1 MKTRVRRLLSA
12 ALALHAGI
20 ALAVTDT
27 APAAQAGE
35 ITAVPPAEVRHGAVA
50 ARVALLAP
58 VGTVARR
65 IALGA
70 PTAAEMAEMPAAK
83 SVVDKGQPLAI
94 GFGRAIAETSR
105 TIALRD
111 LAWTSIA
118 GGSRVARVEI
128 ASPGAAAL
136 RVAVQLAA
144 SVDGLAM
151 RFAGSAPD
159 ASAFGAV
166 AASDIAAASAARG
179 QYWTPVLAGDVA
191 TLEIEAAAGVALDD
205 VALRIPRISHAV
217 VSGADLLSPLAP
229 IARATGIGAAGS
241 CNIDVAC
248 VAASNAAASELAKSV
263 AKLTFVGD
271 DGRPYLCSGTL
282 INDSIGSNTP
292 YLLSADHCLT
302 SAAIA
307 ATLNTFWFYAA
318 AACNSNASPPFVHLT
333 GGARMLGR
341 SQDNDWA
348 IVQLNE
354 APPTGTKFAAWRAE
368 PVAVGTPVVSL
379 HHPEGDLVKI
389 SRGQVTGD
397 LELIDELVHA
407 NFTEVVWSS
416 GVTEGGSS
424 GALLATLSAG
434 GYYEV
439 RGGLYAGIS
448 SCGLPHYPDYFSHL
462 ETALPV
468 MRQYL
473 TPDAANPNG
482 VVPAVEFYNRAL
494 DHYFLST
501 NPAEIDNLDS
511 GRTVGWV
518 RTGLRFLVYD
528 RQAAGTSPVCRFYR
542 APAYGD
548 SHFYS
553 ASPQECA
560 QTAAAHPV
568 DWIYESPSVLL
579 CQAARHHD
587 GRVPR
592 GHGGRVP
599 VLQRHDDRPP
609 LYRREGHPRR
619 VGHIAPV
626 DPRRLRHGAV
636 LPHHVRGRAVNQKR

>member
-1 MKTRVRRLLSA
+1 MKTRLVRLLSA
-12 ALALHAGI
+12 ALALPAGV
-20 ALAVTDT
+20 ALAAADIAPL
-27 APAAQAGE
+27 APAAA
-35 ITAVPPAEVRHGAVA
+35 ITAVPPADVRHGAVVK
-50 ARVALLAP
+50 RVALLAP
-58 VGTVARR
+58 AGAAAHR
-65 IALGA
+65 IALAA
-70 PTAAEMAEMPAAK
+70 PSASEIAAMRAPRAY
-83 SVVDKGQPLAI
+83 VDKGQPLAI
-94 GFGRAIAETSR
+94 GFGRAIGEPSR
-105 TIALRD
+105 SIALRD
-111 LAWTSIA
+111 LAWTPIA

-144 SVDGLAM
+144 PVDGLAV
-151 RFAGSAPD
+151 RFAGSAPG
-159 ASAFGAV
+159 APAFGAV
-166 AASDIAAASAARG
+166 AAADIAAAGRAAG

-191 TLEIEAAAGVALDD
+191 TLEIEAAPGAAVDGVT
-205 VALRIPRISHAV
+205 LRIPRISHAV

-229 IARATGIGAAGS
+229 MARATGIGAAGS

-248 VAASNAAASELAKSV
+248 VAPSDAAAAELAKSI

-271 DGRPYLCSGTL
+271 DGRAYLCTGTL
-282 INDSIGSNTP
+282 IGDSIASNTP

-302 SAAIA
+302 SASIA

-318 AACNSNASPPFVHLT
+318 AACNSKTSPPFVHLA

-348 IVQLNE
+348 IVRLNE
-354 APPTGTKFAAWRAE
+354 TPPAGTKFAAWRAE
-368 PVAVGTPVVSL
+368 RVATGTPVVSL
-379 HHPEGDLVKI
+379 HHPSGDLVKI
-389 SRGQVTGD
+389 SRGQVTD
-397 LELIDELVHA
+397 DVELVDDLVHA
-407 NFTEVVWSS
+407 NFTEIVWSS

-424 GALLATLSAG
+424 GGAFATLATA

-448 SCGLPHYPDYFSHL
+448 SCGLPHYADYFSHL

-473 TPDAANPNG
+473 TPNAANPNG
-482 VVPAVEFYNRAL
+482 VVPAVEFYNRVL

-501 NPAEIDNLDS
+501 DPVEIDNLDS

-528 RQAAGTSPVCRFYR
+528 HQAAGTSPVCRFYR

-568 DWIYESPSVLL
+568 DWIYESPSVFYVQLPDTTTGACPAGTVAVYRFFNGTTINHRYTIEKVIRDQL
-579 CQAARHHD
+579 AISPRWTPEGYGTGPYYPIMCAA
-587 GRVPR
+587 
-592 GHGGRVP
+592 
-599 VLQRHDDRPP
+599 
-609 LYRREGHPRR
+609 
-619 VGHIAPV
+619 AT
-626 DPRRLRHGAV
+626 
-636 LPHHVRGRAVNQKR
+636 